1 MPHSHHRDHF
11 TPNNCYLLDI
21 LDLIPAWPVAD
32 VGWTAQWPAQTT
44 PSPHQSPGH
53 QCCHTRDWEHRH
65 YLETETLISGSAE
78 SREVSAFIFSEPLLI
93 QCSIHQWPGH
103 QPVTVERVSPATDNK
118 RQHSSQSIRAHQD
131 TIQTQSGIQVVMNS
145 F

>member
-1 MPHSHHRDHF
+1 MPHSHHHDHF

-21 LDLIPAWPVAD
+21 LYLIPAWPVAD

-53 QCCHTRDWEHRH
+53 QCCHTRDREHRH

-78 SREVSAFIFSEPLLI
+78 SRGVCIYFLRASSD
-93 QCSIHQWPGH
+93 
-103 QPVTVERVSPATDNK
+103 PVQHPSVAWSPACHRGESLTHSDNK